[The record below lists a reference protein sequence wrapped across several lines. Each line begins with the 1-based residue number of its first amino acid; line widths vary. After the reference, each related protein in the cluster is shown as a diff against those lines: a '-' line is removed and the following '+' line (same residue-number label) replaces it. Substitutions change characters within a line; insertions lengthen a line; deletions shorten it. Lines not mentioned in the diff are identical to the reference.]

1 MKSLDDAPS
10 YPEDLP
16 AQSALATDEY
26 PGELPEA
33 GSGHV
38 TSTDGEGAPV
48 ADCDVAL

>member
-1 MKSLDDAPS
+1 MNSLDDASS
-10 YPEDLP
+10 YPEDLA

-38 TSTDGEGAPV
+38 TSPDGEGAPV